1 MHHDS
6 RTIVGCIGA
15 TRRHRAHEKSC
26 KAVGGDIRY
35 RGVYFSLN
43 RFCFIFVYNSN
54 FLLNRM
60 RNMATM
66 SRWFRPL
73 FSTPPHELGKLQ
85 PAATLLGRRPF
96 MRRADPQH
104 PQGVGGTASIP
115 QVEERIMFRRI
126 EIVAVP
132 PATAQRLEQGNG
144 ISEAIGLRLNAR

>member
-1 MHHDS
+1 
-6 RTIVGCIGA
+6 
-15 TRRHRAHEKSC
+15 
-26 KAVGGDIRY
+26 
-35 RGVYFSLN
+35 
-43 RFCFIFVYNSN
+43 
-54 FLLNRM
+54 M

-144 ISEAIGLRLNAR
+144 ISEAIGLRLNAREPSLQVELLGHEHLEEVDIAEFKASTRNVEHPVRSVFGDDRLLQRHRVVPYCA